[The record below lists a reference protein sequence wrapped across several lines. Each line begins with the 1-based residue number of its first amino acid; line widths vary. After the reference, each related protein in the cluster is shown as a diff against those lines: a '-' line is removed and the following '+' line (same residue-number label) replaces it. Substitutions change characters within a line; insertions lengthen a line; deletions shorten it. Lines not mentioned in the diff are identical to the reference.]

1 MDEGDAEG
9 ERIRERTDDRLFDS
23 GDDPIGRLRDAVDE
37 TRESVVRSVRDATG
51 EEGDGIPPEA
61 VVRAARTRFDV
72 ARESVETLR
81 DNPEGVPVDALAED
95 TRRRVD
101 VTRESV
107 ERIGRDLATR
117 VDPAAERARSRI
129 ETAQAPVDG
138 DALPVPSRP
147 ESDPAPTA
155 LARTAAAD
163 AGSLLWVG
171 ARQGSD
177 AVARTVRNADGRQV
191 ATWGIGISLAVVNPA
206 IAASYPTYA
215 LLSAGMVAGMG
226 VGAYVSSH
234 EDTPLDDVDPLAL
247 GWAARRRSV
256 RGAGARVAAAG
267 AAAAIGDRVASAAGE
282 GESRIGGVDPETV
295 ARGAQQAAE
304 RSDDPWAPVFGGGL
318 GLLYEYAADGETLP
332 DDEFRQLLDPD
343 LREEYDNRTE

>member
-9 ERIRERTDDRLFDS
+9 AGVEERTDDGFVDS

-37 TRESVVRSVRDATG
+37 TRESLAQSVQGTTG
-51 EEGDGIPPEA
+51 DDGDGITPEA
-61 VVRAARTRFDV
+61 VVREARTRFDA

-81 DNPEGVPVDALAED
+81 TDPEEVPIDILAED

-101 VTRESV
+101 ATRESV

-129 ETAQAPVDG
+129 ETARPPADG
-138 DALPVPSRP
+138 GAMPVPSRP
-147 ESDPAPTA
+147 ASDPTPTA
-155 LARTAAAD
+155 LVRTAAAD
-163 AGSLLWVG
+163 AGSSLWIG
-171 ARQGSD
+171 ARRGSD
-177 AVARTVRNADGRQV
+177 ALARTVRNADGRQV
-191 ATWGIGISLAVVNPA
+191 ATWGIGISLAIVNPA

-215 LLSAGMVAGMG
+215 LLSAGMVAGIG
-226 VGAYVSSH
+226 VGAYVSSR
-234 EDTPLDDVDPLAL
+234 EETLLDDVDPLAL

-267 AAAAIGDRVASAAGE
+267 AAAAVGDRVASAAAE
-282 GESRIGGVDPETV
+282 GETRIGGVDPETV
-295 ARGAQQAAE
+295 ARGARKAAA
-304 RSDDPWAPVFGGGL
+304 RSDDPWAPAFGGGL
-318 GLLYEYAADGETLP
+318 GLLYEYATDGETVP

-343 LREEYDNRTE
+343 LREKYDDRTE